1 MDAKALLDELM
12 GKERNVPLAERSNR
26 RMRYDDPS
34 VCKYD
39 LGGLCPHRIFKN
51 TKSDLGA
58 SMHLLLES
66 ILPCI
71 TDRNVL
77 DFAGLCQ
84 YEVHNDHID
93 WSAFQADY
101 EKQDDREKERYEKKL
116 MRYLE
121 DLIREMDRKIAKAK
135 DRADKESMPKP
146 IKSEDQVKLD
156 ELQGRARGG

>member
-1 MDAKALLDELM
+1 M
-12 GKERNVPLAERSNR
+12 
-26 RMRYDDPS
+26 
-34 VCKYD
+34 
-39 LGGLCPHRIFKN
+39 I
-51 TKSDLGA
+51 
-58 SMHLLLES
+58 LES

-156 ELQGRARGG
+156 ELQGRARGKCRV